1 MIVKNSDG
9 TIGSDTTLIV
19 AWDEK
24 LATGIELID
33 SQHKELIELTN
44 KLYQACL
51 TGNEGAVFKEA
62 MGRMVNYVR
71 FHFGAEQE
79 LLQRIHY
86 PAYPDHKKQHDT
98 LVKDILD
105 SCKAASEGK
114 NFVANN
120 FVRTLKD
127 WIFSH
132 IMITDRMYANYVA
145 DMKKK
150 GILTD
155 QQINGK

>member
-9 TIGSDTTLIV
+9 TIGSDSTLIV
-19 AWDEK
+19 AWDDK
-24 LATGIELID
+24 FATGIELID
-33 SQHKELIELTN
+33 TQHMELVELTN

-51 TGNEGAVFKEA
+51 SGDEGAVFKEA
-62 MGRMVNYVR
+62 MSRMVNYVR
-71 FHFGAEQE
+71 FHFGAEQQ
-79 LLQRIHY
+79 LLERIRY
-86 PAYPDHKKQHDT
+86 PAYADHKKEHEKLIKQ
-98 LVKDILD
+98 ILD
-105 SCKAASEGK
+105 AVKASGQGK

-145 DMKKK
+145 DQKKK
-150 GILTD
+150 GLLTD
-155 QQINGK
+155 QMING